1 MAEKTIRLREI
12 CHARS
17 GDKTNKCNVG
27 LIANDPKYY
36 PTLVQQVTAE
46 RVKAHFAHFV
56 KGPVERYEMPN
67 IKALN
72 FVTYQAL
79 DGGASSSLR
88 VDNLGKCFGAYLLR
102 MEIQVDETL
111 LESK

>member
-1 MAEKTIRLREI
+1 MAIKTIRLREI

-27 LIANDPKYY
+27 LIANEAKYY
-36 PTLVQQVTAE
+36 PVILEQVTAQ
-46 RVKAHFAHFV
+46 RVKEHFAHFV
-56 KGPVERYEMPN
+56 KGRVERYEMKN

-72 FVTYQAL
+72 FVTYEAL

-102 MEIQVDETL
+102 MEIEIDDAL
-111 LESK
+111 LQ